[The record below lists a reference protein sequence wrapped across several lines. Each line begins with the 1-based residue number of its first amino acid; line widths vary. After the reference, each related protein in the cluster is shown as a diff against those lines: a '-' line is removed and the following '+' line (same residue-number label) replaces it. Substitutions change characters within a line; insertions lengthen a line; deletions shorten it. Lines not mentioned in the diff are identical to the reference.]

1 MYAHKSI
8 KRFHISGT
16 IYDDSHIIRLKE
28 KYINL
33 LIEDM
38 RSQGYAIR
46 LDINPDFTIEYKN
59 KTFDFVLSVYGIYV
73 GKRKAQCLDG
83 IDKNRAITSTPKN
96 KYAEVSQ
103 GLA

>member
-16 IYDDSHIIRLKE
+16 IYDDSLIIRLKE
-28 KYINL
+28 KYIKIL
-33 LIEDM
+33 KDDM
-38 RSQGYAIR
+38 EHQGYVIR
-46 LDINPDFTIEYKN
+46 FDIDPDFTLEYN
-59 KTFDFVLSVYGIYV
+59 GKTFDFILSVYGVYV

-83 IDKNRAITSTPKN
+83 IDKNREVRSTPKSRL
-96 KYAEVSQ
+96 KEVSR